1 MKGEIMQFLMSIW
14 EFFANNFLKTPA
26 YFIGLIVIIGY
37 ILLKKSWYEVFAGF
51 IKATVGYKILLVGS
65 GGLSSTFKPIISA
78 LSDKFGVDAMV
89 LDTYIGQTAAQG
101 AIEAVGKSFSQVMVL
116 LLIAFVFNI
125 LLVKFQK
132 VTKLR
137 AIFTTG
143 HVQTQQATF
152 AFWIF
157 LTCFPTLGEWPM
169 LILMSILLGLYW
181 AVGSNLTV
189 ETAQRLTDGAGFSIA
204 HQQMFGIAIYESVGA
219 MIFKSEKD
227 SKKLEDIEL
236 PGWLSIFN
244 ENMVSTAVLMLLFIG
259 VIMIIVGKDGL
270 AAYKVYTPGASFF
283 FCILDNSLAFAVYM
297 AVLQLGVR
305 TFVGELTN
313 SFQGIQNKLLPGAVP
328 GLDCA
333 ASYGFGS
340 ANAVTLGFIF
350 GAIGQFLA
358 IGILIAT
365 KSPVV
370 AIAGFVPVFFDNATI
385 SVYVNAKSGA
395 KAAMVAS
402 FVNGLLQVFCSVAA
416 AQFFSIGDVTVLTQT
431 ASAKGWMAMFDWA
444 VIWPLLGVIMHY
456 LKYIGVAI
464 IVVVMLAIPQLQYK
478 QDPEGY
484 FLCVEDWEAYKKH
497 IEEKKG

>member
-1 MKGEIMQFLMSIW
+1 MNVLMSIW
-14 EFFANNFLKTPA
+14 TFFANNFLKTPA
-26 YFIGLIVIIGY
+26 YFIGLITIVGY
-37 ILLKKSWYEVFAGF
+37 ILLKKKWYEVFSGF

-78 LSDKFGVDAMV
+78 LSSKFGIDALV
-89 LDTYIGQTAAQG
+89 LDTYTGQMAAQS
-101 AIEAVGKSFSQVMVL
+101 AIETVGKSFSQVMVL
-116 LLIAFVFNI
+116 LLIAFIFNI

-137 AIFTTG
+137 AVFTTG

-157 LTCFPTLGEWPM
+157 LTCFPKLGDTPM

-189 ETAQRLTDGAGFSIA
+189 ETAQRLTDGAGFCVA
-204 HQQMFGIAIYESVGA
+204 HQQMFGIAIYEWIGGKL
-219 MIFKSEKD
+219 FKND
-227 SKKLEDIEL
+227 SSAKKFEDYEL

-244 ENMVSTAVLMLLFIG
+244 ENMVSTSVLMLLFIG
-259 VIMIIVGKDGL
+259 VIMIVTGQETL
-270 AAYKVYTPGASFF
+270 AANGVAIPNGSFF
-283 FCILDNSLAFAVYM
+283 FCILDNALAFAVYM

-305 TFVGELTN
+305 VFVGELTN
-313 SFQGIQNKLLPGAVP
+313 SFQGISNKLLPGAVP

-340 ANAVTLGFIF
+340 ANAVTFGFIF
-350 GAIGQFLA
+350 GAAGQFLA
-358 IGILIAT
+358 IGILIAM
-365 KSPVV
+365 KSPLI

-395 KAAMVAS
+395 RAAMLAS
-402 FVNGLLQVFCSVAA
+402 FVNGLLQVFCSILA
-416 AQFFSIGDVTVLTQT
+416 AQFFVLDGVTVVTQT
-431 ASAKGWMAMFDWA
+431 ITAKGWMAMFDWA

-456 LKYIGVAI
+456 LGYIGVALI
-464 IVVVMLAIPQLQYK
+464 IIVMLAIPQLQYK
-478 QDPEGY
+478 ADPEGY

-497 IEEKKG
+497 IAEKEGKKE

>member
-1 MKGEIMQFLMSIW
+1 MNVLMSIW

-26 YFIGLIVIIGY
+26 YFIGLITIVGY
-37 ILLKKSWYEVFAGF
+37 ILLKKQWYEVFSGF

-78 LSDKFGVDAMV
+78 LSSKFGIDAMV

-116 LLIAFVFNI
+116 LLIAFIFNI

-132 VTKLR
+132 LTKCR
-137 AIFTTG
+137 AVFTTG

-157 LTCFPTLGEWPM
+157 LTCFPNLGETPM

-189 ETAQRLTDGAGFSIA
+189 ETAQRLTDGAGFSVA
-204 HQQMFGIAIYESVGA
+204 HQQMFGIAIYEAIGGKIFGKGEGA
-219 MIFKSEKD
+219 
-227 SKKLEDIEL
+227 KKFEDYEL

-244 ENMVSTAVLMLLFIG
+244 ENMVSTSILMLVFIG
-259 VIMIIVGKDGL
+259 IIMIVTGEEALVDAGVSIPNG
-270 AAYKVYTPGASFF
+270 SFF
-283 FCILDNSLAFAVYM
+283 FCVLDNALAFAVYM
-297 AVLQLGVR
+297 AILQLGVR
-305 TFVGELTN
+305 VFVGELTN
-313 SFQGIQNKLLPGAVP
+313 SFQGISNKLLPGAVP

-340 ANAVTLGFIF
+340 ANAVTFGFIF

-358 IGILIAT
+358 IGILILT
-365 KSPVV
+365 KSPVI

-395 KAAMVAS
+395 KAAMVAA
-402 FVNGLLQVFCSVAA
+402 FVNGLLQVFCSVLA
-416 AQFFSIGDVTVLTQT
+416 AQFFAIGDVTVLTQT
-431 ASAKGWMAMFDWA
+431 ASAKGWMAMFDWC
-444 VIWPLLGVIMHY
+444 VIWPIFGVIMHY
-456 LKYIGVAI
+456 LSYVG
-464 IVVVMLAIPQLQYK
+464 VVVVAAILIAIPQLQYK
-478 QDPEGY
+478 KDPEGY

-497 IEEKKG
+497 LAEKEAAKA

>member
-1 MKGEIMQFLMSIW
+1 MTFLMNIW

-37 ILLKKSWYEVFAGF
+37 ILLRKKWYEVFSGF

-78 LSDKFGVDAMV
+78 LSSKFGIDAMV

-116 LLIAFVFNI
+116 LLIAFVLNI
-125 LLVKFQK
+125 VLVKFQK
-132 VTKLR
+132 ITKMR
-137 AIFTTG
+137 AVFTTG

-157 LTCFPTLGEWPM
+157 LTCFPKLGDTPM
-169 LILMSILLGLYW
+169 LILMAILLGLYW

-189 ETAQRLTDGAGFSIA
+189 ETAQRLTDGAGFCVA
-204 HQQMFGIAIYESVGA
+204 HQQMFGIAIYEMLGDKVFSRGG
-219 MIFKSEKD
+219 KSAKSFEYY
-227 SKKLEDIEL
+227 EL
-236 PGWLSIFN
+236 PGWLSMFN
-244 ENMVSTAVLMLLFIG
+244 ENTVSTAILMLLFIG
-259 VIMIIVGKDGL
+259 VIMIITGKDLL
-270 AAYKVYTPGASFF
+270 AAAGVYKAGASFF
-283 FCILDNSLAFAVYM
+283 FCVLDNALAFAVYM

-305 TFVGELTN
+305 IFVGELTN
-313 SFQGIQNKLLPGAVP
+313 SFQGITNKLLPGAVP

-340 ANAVTLGFIF
+340 ANAVTFGFIF

-358 IGILIAT
+358 IGILIAM

-395 KAAMVAS
+395 KAAMLAS

-416 AQFFSIGDVTVLTQT
+416 AQFFAIGDVTVLTQT
-431 ASAKGWMAMFDWA
+431 ASAKGWMAMFDWC
-444 VIWPLLGVIMHY
+444 VLWPAFGVIMHY
-456 LKYIGVAI
+456 AGYVGVVIVAAI
-464 IVVVMLAIPQLQYK
+464 LIAIPQIQYRR
-478 QDPEGY
+478 DPEGY
-484 FLCVEDWEAYKKH
+484 FLCVTDWEAYKEHVK
-497 IEEKKG
+497 EREAK

>member
-1 MKGEIMQFLMSIW
+1 MSVW

-26 YFIGLIVIIGY
+26 YFIGLITIIGY
-37 ILLKKSWYEVFAGF
+37 ILLKKQWYEVFSGF

-78 LSDKFGVDAMV
+78 LSSKFGIDAMV

-101 AIEAVGKSFSQVMVL
+101 ALEACGKSFSQAMIL
-116 LLIAFVFNI
+116 LLIAFIFNI

-132 VTKLR
+132 VTKMR
-137 AIFTTG
+137 AVFTTG

-157 LTCFPTLGEWPM
+157 FSCFPQLGDGPM
-169 LILMSILLGLYW
+169 LVIMAVLLGLYW

-189 ETAQRLTDGAGFSIA
+189 ETAQRLTDGAGFCVA
-204 HQQMFGIAIYESVGA
+204 HQQMFGIAIYEALGGLL
-219 MIFKSEKD
+219 FKKEGSA
-227 SKKLEDIEL
+227 KKFEDYEL
-236 PGWLSIFN
+236 PGWLSMFN
-244 ENMVSTAVLMLLFIG
+244 ENTVSTSILMLLFIG
-259 VIMIIVGKDGL
+259 VIMIITGKETL
-270 AAYKVYTPGASFF
+270 AANGVAGAGGNFF
-283 FCILDNSLAFAVYM
+283 FCIMDNALAFAVYM

-305 TFVGELTN
+305 IFVGELTN
-313 SFQGIQNKLLPGAVP
+313 SFQGISNKLLPGAVP

-340 ANAVTLGFIF
+340 ANAVTFGFIF
-350 GAIGQFLA
+350 GAAGQFLA

-365 KSPVV
+365 KSPVI

-395 KAAMVAS
+395 KAAMVAA
-402 FVNGLLQVFCSVAA
+402 FVNGLLQVFCSVLA
-416 AQFFSIGDVTVLTQT
+416 AQFFAVGDVTVLTQT

-444 VIWPLLGVIMHY
+444 VIWPAFGVVMHY
-456 LKYIGVAI
+456 LGYAGVALI
-464 IVVVMLAIPQLQYK
+464 AIVLIAIPQLQYK
-478 QDPEGY
+478 ADPEGY
-484 FLCVEDWEAYKKH
+484 FLCVEDWEAYKEH
-497 IEEKKG
+497 INKK